1 MAIAMLCS
9 TDANLLI
16 LDEPTTY
23 LDVLS
28 QRVILDALKS
38 YKGTM
43 IIVSHTEE
51 VIKELR
57 PDKVFL
63 MSEAKMDFWTPEIVD
78 RVGEI

>member
-1 MAIAMLCS
+1 MLCS

-43 IIVSHTEE
+43 IIVSHTDEF
-51 VIKELR
+51 IKELK

-63 MSEAKMDFWTPEIVD
+63 MPEARLDFWLD
-78 RVGEI
+78 KYRDKVGEI

>member
-1 MAIAMLCS
+1 MLCS

-28 QRVILDALKS
+28 QRVILDALKA

-51 VIKELR
+51 FIKELK
-57 PDKVFL
+57 PEKVFL
-63 MSEAKMDFWTPEIVD
+63 MPEAKMDFWREDYTEVI
-78 RVGEI
+78 GEI

>member
-1 MAIAMLCS
+1 MLCS

-43 IIVSHTEE
+43 LIVSHTEE
-51 VIKELR
+51 FIRELA

-63 MSEAKMDFWTPEIVD
+63 MPEGKMDFWIPEMAD

>member
-1 MAIAMLCS
+1 M
-9 TDANLLI
+9 
-16 LDEPTTY
+16 
-23 LDVLS
+23 
-28 QRVILDALKS
+28 ILDALKA

-51 VIKELR
+51 FIRELK

-63 MSEAKMDFWTPEIVD
+63 MPEAKMDYWVEELAT

>member
-1 MAIAMLCS
+1 MLCS

-43 IIVSHTEE
+43 LIVSHTEE
-51 VIKELR
+51 FIKELE

-63 MSEAKMDFWTPEIVD
+63 MPEAKMDFWIPELAD